1 MADDGGIDEDHST
14 SSTTFSSLGI
24 DDWLVD
30 ALAAMSIKR
39 PTPIQAACIRPIL
52 EGTYPV
58 FWQKLTDRTRLH
70 RRSQDRVRQ
79 DNSLCSADT
88 AKMVSGSIRYIRSCS

>member
-1 MADDGGIDEDHST
+1 MADDGGIDEEHST

-58 FWQKLTDRTRLH
+58 FMAE
-70 RRSQDRVRQ
+70 S
-79 DNSLCSADT
+79 
-88 AKMVSGSIRYIRSCS
+88 

>member
-58 FWQKLTDRTRLH
+58 FMAEVNG
-70 RRSQDRVRQ
+70 QDEI
-79 DNSLCSADT
+79 A
-88 AKMVSGSIRYIRSCS
+88 

>member
-1 MADDGGIDEDHST
+1 MSSIFYFFCCRSKVSLADDNGIDEEHT
-14 SSTTFSSLGI
+14 NSSTAFSSLGV

-58 FWQKLTDRTRLH
+58 FMIE
-70 RRSQDRVRQ
+70 VNRQ
-79 DNSLCSADT
+79 DEIA
-88 AKMVSGSIRYIRSCS
+88 

>member
-1 MADDGGIDEDHST
+1 MADDNGIDEEHTT

-39 PTPIQAACIRPIL
+39 PTPIQSACIRPIL
-52 EGTYPV
+52 EGTHPV
-58 FWQKLTDRTRLH
+58 LIAEVNG
-70 RRSQDRVRQ
+70 QDEIV
-79 DNSLCSADT
+79 
-88 AKMVSGSIRYIRSCS
+88 